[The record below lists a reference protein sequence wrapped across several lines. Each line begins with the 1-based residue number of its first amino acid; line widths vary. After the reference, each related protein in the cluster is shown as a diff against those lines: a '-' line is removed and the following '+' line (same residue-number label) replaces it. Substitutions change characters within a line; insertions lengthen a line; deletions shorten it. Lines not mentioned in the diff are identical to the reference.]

1 MDILEISV
9 STYRRVSLIDLSSN
23 QRLVSS
29 VVQTC
34 VMSLYLVWIM

>member
-23 QRLVSS
+23 QRLVTS
-29 VVQTC
+29 VDQTC